1 MNKVFVYL
9 FIYSGILLLPLV
21 LTSSQ
26 YANESS
32 TMLHFSHAMIVPE
45 YGESHLFDPRG
56 MEHLYTIT
64 NMFLD
69 LIQKDGLPPVIV
81 TDEIFKTP
89 LKVINKNRA
98 ELLSHFL
105 GMLLIAVIGLLL
117 AVILPISGLLF
128 CCCRCAGKCGN
139 KKNVPEQRRDS
150 CRRIF
155 WGTVMFLILLTMM
168 FGVVCAFVTN
178 EYIEHGVQSLPWT
191 LKYNIRDAN
200 LYLNNTK
207 SEINHLL
214 KKNFQQLQMKL
225 GETLDKSGETV
236 KDRLGEVA
244 QAAAVD
250 NLTEIVSRLG
260 QVQSRLKKAV
270 QYTEQLYK
278 TSNQLQHRLTDI
290 KEELSEILKKCTS
303 DSCQEQIKQ
312 YNTSAFSVATNV
324 YKFPNLSS
332 VFHNIST
339 LLNQNI
345 ETEIKEGKIAFDKL
359 SDTIQKAVNKTIPD
373 IKHKISLVGSELSVA
388 ADNITSMLKFPQ
400 LNQAENYIMEYEPLV
415 KEYSKYRW
423 YACIGFCCGM
433 LSIVMCFTFGLI
445 CGTCGQQP
453 GNIYSDNTCNK
464 GAGADFL
471 LLGVGLLFLFSF
483 LLLIAMT
490 VLFLIGGTTEKV
502 VCDLVTNSSNPQ
514 LHELV
519 NIIQNQDANYHPGEE
534 RLDLVRMIQYC
545 HKNQSLYHAL
555 GFDRHRRIQIGPNV
569 IQMMN
574 FSDIRN
580 YRQNYQ
586 VDEKLEEFL
595 HQLSI
600 SPNVTVLTP
609 QGEELLQRLKDTP
622 FSGINFSVYFNVD
635 KKHITSIDIPDVIR
649 QLQTTI
655 SLIPSSE
662 QEIKDNLKNIT
673 NQLEMFQK
681 TMILSIHEILD
692 QLQKVG
698 EQLQKDTRVGNKT
711 LQEALPDLL
720 QQAQTAQEFI
730 QTKGKEE
737 IKRLAQEFIS
747 EFTGLMDQYAFY
759 VQQQVENNIGKCGPI
774 SQAFNT
780 SIIATC
786 SEILLPF
793 NGFWASLG
801 CCTLL
806 CIPGLIVAVI
816 LSVLYR
822 RIEPY
827 PGPLIDSV
835 NRKRG
840 ERQIYEN
847 RNGYIHDYSPGYQE
861 ASVSFLPNHACSDYP
876 RDVAPTESTTFV
888 NYQPLRQSSCRTTP
902 TAPNDF
908 SPSQDYIK
916 PPPYYFPGP

>member
-1 MNKVFVYL
+1 MNKMYTHLYIHWAV
-9 FIYSGILLLPLV
+9 LLPLA
-21 LTSSQ
+21 LTSGQ

-45 YGESHLFDPRG
+45 YQESHSFDPRG

-81 TDEIFKTP
+81 TNEIFKTP
-89 LKVINKNRA
+89 LKVIDKNRG
-98 ELLSHFL
+98 ELFSHFL
-105 GMLLIAVIGLLL
+105 GMLLIAVIGLVL
-117 AVILPISGLLF
+117 AIILPISGLLF
-128 CCCRCAGKCGN
+128 CCCRCAGKCGS

-150 CRRIF
+150 CRRIV
-155 WGTVMFLILLTMM
+155 WGTVMFLILLAMM

-178 EYIEHGVQSLPWT
+178 EYIEHGVNSLPWT
-191 LKYNIRDAN
+191 LKDNIGDVN

-236 KDRLGEVA
+236 KDRLGEVT
-244 QAAAVD
+244 QAAAVN

-260 QVQSRLKKAV
+260 QVQNRLKKAV

-278 TSNQLQHRLTDI
+278 ASNQLQTHLTDI
-290 KEELSEILKKCTS
+290 KEQLIEIQKRCTS

-324 YKFPNLSS
+324 YKFPNLSY

-373 IKHKISLVGSELSVA
+373 IKHKISLVGSELSTA
-388 ADNITSMLKFPQ
+388 ADNITLMLRFPQ
-400 LNQAENYIMEYEPLV
+400 LNQAESYIVKYEPLV

-433 LSIVMCFTFGLI
+433 LSIVMCFAFGLI

-490 VLFLIGGTTEKV
+490 ALFLIGGTTEKV
-502 VCDLVTNSSNPQ
+502 ICDLVSNSSNPQ
-514 LHELV
+514 LRQLIEL
-519 NIIQNQDANYHPGEE
+519 IQDQEINHPSAGE
-534 RLDLVRMIQYC
+534 RLDIIHMLHHC
-545 HKNQSLYHAL
+545 HKNESLYHAL
-555 GFDRHRRIQIGPNV
+555 GFEQHRQIRIGHNI

-574 FSDIRN
+574 FSEIRN

-622 FSGINFSVYFNVD
+622 FSAINFSVYFEMD
-635 KKHITSIDIPDVIR
+635 KKQVTSIDIPDVIR

-655 SLIPSSE
+655 TLIPASE
-662 QEIKDNLKNIT
+662 HEVKNNLKNIT
-673 NQLEMFQK
+673 KQLELYQR
-681 TMILSIHEILD
+681 TLIASIHDTLD
-692 QLQKVG
+692 QLQKLG
-698 EQLQKDTRVGNKT
+698 EQLQKDTRVGNRT
-711 LQEALPDLL
+711 IQEALPDLL

-737 IKRLAQEFIS
+737 IKRLAKEFIT

-827 PGPLIDSV
+827 PGPLVDSV

-861 ASVSFLPNHACSDYP
+861 ASVSFLPNHADYP
-876 RDVAPTESTTFV
+876 RDVGSTDSTAFA

-902 TAPNDF
+902 TAPADF
-908 SPSQDYIK
+908 SPTQDYIK